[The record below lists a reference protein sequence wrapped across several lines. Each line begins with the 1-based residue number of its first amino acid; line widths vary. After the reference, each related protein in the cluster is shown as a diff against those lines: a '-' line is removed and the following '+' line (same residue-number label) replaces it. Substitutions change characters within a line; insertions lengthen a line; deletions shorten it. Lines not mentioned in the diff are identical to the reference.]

1 MSRGV
6 TGSLLYD
13 VSDLLE
19 HDSNYLSINCNGHTI
34 HIPTNTQVHYSYY
47 RHANNI
53 LQANYKHTTNTIH
66 APTTAYYRH
75 TNNTLQAHYKHT
87 TSTLQAHYYTAN
99 TQQAHHTQTP
109 CKHTTSKL
117 SVHSC
122 WNPTQNLPTVAPYP
136 ET

>member
-87 TSTLQAHYYTAN
+87 TSTLQAHYKLTTYTLQTHNKLTTHKHPASIL
-99 TQQAHHTQTP
+99 QA
-109 CKHTTSKL
+109 S
-117 SVHSC
+117 
-122 WNPTQNLPTVAPYP
+122 
-136 ET
+136 